1 MIYIILI
8 VIAAAL
14 IWAVIENFG
23 ILLARKFVLAE
34 RSPEVKIMQIS
45 DCHGK
50 NNRKYNKKIIK
61 AAYREKPDSIFIT
74 GDLVSRY
81 ETDFSACHSLLQ
93 QLMRL
98 APVYMC
104 MGNHEQSL
112 KPEVQP
118 EFLGILRKNGVR
130 LLRNEGERVLL
141 NGREFS
147 VYGVEQKYTT
157 YKKDGGYKNLD
168 SFTLE
173 EMNEL
178 LGEPSGEKVLLL
190 AHNPLFAKVYADWG
204 ADYVFSGHV
213 HGGAVRL
220 FGIGLLSPERKLFP
234 KYSKGIYTI
243 GKTKLA
249 VSPGVGK
256 LRLFNPPE
264 VDFFIL

>member
-1 MIYIILI
+1 MICIILA
-8 VIAAAL
+8 VIAAVL

-23 ILLARKFVLAE
+23 ILLVKKTVLSE
-34 RSPEVKIMQIS
+34 GFPQVKIMQIS

-50 NNRKYNKKIIK
+50 NNRKYNKKITR
-61 AAYREKPDSIFIT
+61 AASREKPDAIFIT

-81 ETDFSACHSLLQ
+81 ETDFSACQSLLR
-93 QLMRL
+93 QLGTI
-98 APVYMC
+98 APIYMC

-112 KPEVQP
+112 QPEVQP
-118 EFLGILRKNGVR
+118 EILGILRKNRVR
-130 LLRNEGERVLL
+130 LLRNERKRICL
-141 NGREFS
+141 NGREFDL
-147 VYGVEQKYTT
+147 YGVEQKYTT
-157 YKKDGGYKNLD
+157 YKKDGGYKDLD
-168 SFTLE
+168 GFTLG

-178 LGEPSGEKVLLL
+178 LGEPSGDKVLLL
-190 AHNPLFAKVYADWG
+190 AHNPLFAQVYADWG

-220 FGIGLLSPERKLFP
+220 FGVGLLSPERKLFP

-264 VDFFIL
+264 VDFFII